1 MSPLSKL
8 PPDDARL
15 RLEALVRTLLTVHAE
30 HTLEAVLQRVADAAR
45 ELTGAKYAA
54 LGVLA
59 PGGKDLSKFITSGI
73 SPSAH
78 AKIGTLPTGL
88 GVLGVLITDP
98 KPLRLADIGSHPKA
112 HGFPA
117 HHPPMKSFL
126 GVPVVGRLGLFGNL
140 YLTDKQG
147 AAEFSDADEAITR
160 MLAAQA
166 AVAVENAR
174 LHDDSARLLTELK
187 ELQVSRDRF
196 YAMINHELRN
206 ALTGVY
212 GWADLLVR
220 KGGDVPRA
228 ALEVHDAAEQTL
240 GLVNDLLDISRLEA
254 QRLKPVI
261 RHVDAWELVDEAVR
275 TVEPAAKAR
284 GITIEMSGK
293 RGEMGCETDGQ
304 RVRQILVNLLANAIR
319 HNPDHKPIQLEVK
332 IEKAALRFDVVDTG
346 EGIALEQQS
355 AIFDAFVQADSN
367 KQLGTGLGLTLSR
380 RLARLLGGDLRVES
394 RPGAGSRFI
403 LDLPRYSPV
412 S

>member
-8 PPDDARL
+8 PPEDARQ
-15 RLEALVRTLLTVHAE
+15 RLETLVRLVLDLHGE
-30 HTLEAVLQRVADAAR
+30 HTLEGVLQRVADAAR
-45 ELTGAKYAA
+45 ELTNAKYSA

-59 PGGKDLSKFITSGI
+59 PDGSHLSRFVTSGL
-73 SPSAH
+73 SPEAH
-78 AKIGTLPTGL
+78 AKIGALPTGK
-88 GVLGVLITDP
+88 GVLGLLITKP
-98 KPLRLADIGSHPKA
+98 APLRLKDIGSHSKA

-126 GVPVVGRLGLFGNL
+126 GVPVMGKTGIFGNL

-147 AAEFSDADEAITR
+147 APEFSDADEAITL

-166 AVAVENAR
+166 AVAVENT
-174 LHDDSARLLTELK
+174 RLLTELK

-220 KGGDVPRA
+220 KGGEVPRA
-228 ALEVHDAAEQTL
+228 AREVHESAERTL
-240 GLVNDLLDISRLEA
+240 ELVNDLLDISRLEA
-254 QRLKPVI
+254 QRMKPVI
-261 RHVDAWELVDEAVR
+261 RHVDVSELLREAVNML
-275 TVEPAAKAR
+275 EPAATQR
-284 GITIEMSGK
+284 GITIK
-293 RGEMGCETDGQ
+293 TLLPKGEVEFETDGQ
-304 RVRQILVNLLANAIR
+304 RVRQILVNLLGNAVR
-319 HNPDHKPIQLEVK
+319 HSPDKAIVK
-332 IEKAALRFDVVDTG
+332 VELQATDHQLRFDVIDQG
-346 EGIALEQQS
+346 EGIAPEQQS

-380 RLARLLGGDLRVES
+380 RLARLLGGDITVES
-394 RPGAGSRFI
+394 RPGAGARFI
-403 LDLPRYSPV
+403 LILKKS